1 MNDPIA
7 DMLTRIRNGQMS
19 EKSFVTMPGSKPKMA
34 ICRVLEAEGYIDSA
48 QLQSDGDKTTISISL
63 RYFQGSPVIEMLKRV
78 STPGLRVYKGAKD
91 IPVVIGGLGI
101 AIISTSQGVM
111 TGHQAR
117 SIGLGGEVICL
128 VA

>member
-1 MNDPIA
+1 
-7 DMLTRIRNGQMS
+7 
-19 EKSFVTMPGSKPKMA
+19 
-34 ICRVLEAEGYIDSA
+34 LEAEGYIDSA